1 MVPIRYYI
9 LVPKFN
15 KRDVINN
22 LLIIPKD
29 KRRPFWARE
38 MKLLNSLI
46 NQFPKESFWKTLTF
60 NKKYDSLAY
69 FVSEYGKKI
78 LKKRY
83 NEYNYKIPKPP
94 KIKLGDKVGE
104 DKKIIKNKTTIK
116 DFFK

>member
-1 MVPIRYYI
+1 M
-9 LVPKFN
+9 VPKFN

-46 NQFPKESFWKTLTF
+46 KQFPKESFWRTLTF

-69 FVSEYGKKI
+69 FVNEYGKKI
-78 LKKRY
+78 LQKRY
-83 NEYNYKIPKPP
+83 NEFNYKIPRSKPIILGE
-94 KIKLGDKVGE
+94 KIGDDAEIK
-104 DKKIIKNKTTIK
+104 IKNKTIK
-116 DFFK
+116 DFYK

>member
-1 MVPIRYYI
+1 M
-9 LVPKFN
+9 VPKFN

-46 NQFPKESFWKTLTF
+46 EQFPKESFWKTLSF

-69 FVSEYGKKI
+69 FISEYGKKI
-78 LKKRY
+78 LKKRF
-83 NEYNYKIPKPP
+83 NEYNYKIPKAPI
-94 KIKLGDKVGE
+94 IKLGEKEGQ
-104 DKKIIKNKTTIK
+104 DKKIKRNKITIR
-116 DFFK
+116 DFFR